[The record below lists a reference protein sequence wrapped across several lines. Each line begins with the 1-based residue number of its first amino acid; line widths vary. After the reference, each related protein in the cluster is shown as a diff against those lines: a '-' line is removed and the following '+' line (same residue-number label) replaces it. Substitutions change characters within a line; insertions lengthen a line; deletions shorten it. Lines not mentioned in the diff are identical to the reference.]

1 MIGKRFRSL
10 PFIFANDNYTLRD
23 CCFRRQKA
31 AQTATYFLTVYLKY
45 AIFLINKQKGCEFC
59 VEDNSDENHT
69 TNITDSRIV
78 IMYI

>member
-1 MIGKRFRSL
+1 MILGSVDKT
-10 PFIFANDNYTLRD
+10 AET
-23 CCFRRQKA
+23 Q
-31 AQTATYFLTVYLKY
+31 ATYFLTVYLKY

>member
-1 MIGKRFRSL
+1 MFKL
-10 PFIFANDNYTLRD
+10 HFAET
-23 CCFRRQKA
+23 QG
-31 AQTATYFLTVYLKY
+31 TYFLTVYLKY